1 MRHFKFISRTRFKVI
16 VQGKFLDGVLCSC
29 SIAQVIA
36 VLITALRPMRRR
48 LLQQDRGNTAE
59 ADHAQIVNTSPI
71 TEAELTHAQGI
82 ICKVTRVTL
91 ILLICRTA
99 PTVWVLCLFSDSV

>member
-1 MRHFKFISRTRFKVI
+1 MENIKFISITRFKVI
-16 VQGKFLDGVLCSC
+16 QGKFLHRVLCFY

-82 ICKVTRVTL
+82 VKR
-91 ILLICRTA
+91 RE
-99 PTVWVLCLFSDSV
+99 

>member
-1 MRHFKFISRTRFKVI
+1 MYKENFYS
-16 VQGKFLDGVLCSC
+16 VLCTY

-59 ADHAQIVNTSPI
+59 ADHAQIVNTSHI
-71 TEAELTHAQGI
+71 TEEELTHAPGI
-82 ICKVTRVTL
+82 NCKLIRVKF
-91 ILLICRTA
+91 ICRTA
-99 PTVWVLCLFSDSV
+99 SSVWVLFLFIDVFQCSRPSSIQFCHTLRS

>member
-1 MRHFKFISRTRFKVI
+1 MKHFPKFISRTRFKVI
-16 VQGKFLDGVLCSC
+16 VQGKFLRSVLCSY

-36 VLITALRPMRRR
+36 VPITALRPMRRR

-71 TEAELTHAQGI
+71 TEAELIHAQGI
-82 ICKVTRVTL
+82 NYKVTRVTL
-91 ILLICRTA
+91 ILL
-99 PTVWVLCLFSDSV
+99 